1 MSTDHPADTNHGDTI
16 ASWTSVIVIVL
27 GFLGLVV
34 FFYIGDLTLTW
45 ASIAVIGVGAVL
57 GPILSALGFGKK
69 R

>member
-1 MSTDHPADTNHGDTI
+1 MSADHPEDTNHGDTI
-16 ASWTSVIVIVL
+16 AAWSAVVVIVL

-45 ASIAVIGVGAVL
+45 VSIAVIGAGAIL